1 MYHPFE
7 NLPTVKLE
15 ADKQRIVGDIKRL
28 KDQLQQEVDP
38 DVDEADP
45 GLANQVVTVALLK
58 NAKQKVEAIDRAL
71 NQARDGN
78 YGVCEDCNQAIDPER
93 LTIFPQATLCVPCK
107 SAREGVRS
115 LSFRKAGEVKA
126 A

>member
-1 MYHPFE
+1 MYHPFT

-15 ADKQRIVGDIKRL
+15 ADKRKIAGDIKRL
-28 KDQLQQEVDP
+28 EGQLQQEVDP

-45 GLANQVVTVALLK
+45 GLSNQVITLALLE

-71 NQARDGN
+71 SQAREGN
-78 YGVCEDCNQAIDPER
+78 YGVCEDCAQDIDPER
-93 LTIFPQATLCVPCK
+93 LAIFPQATLCVPCK
-107 SAREGVRS
+107 SAREGVRV
-115 LSFRKAGEVKA
+115 RA